1 MPTYQGLARQAAK
14 RAGVPADVFLRLVN
28 QESGFNPHAV
38 SPVGAHGL
46 TQLMPGTAHG
56 LASKYG
62 IDTNTPFGNLLGG
75 AYYLKE
81 QIDRFGDLPKA
92 LAAYNAGPGAVERYG
107 GIPPYGE
114 TQRYVRNVL
123 GGAHALSPASQE
135 LAPQETAIQAAPAP
149 PASSSGLENALI
161 QNLLDIGAH
170 GGHVDPEAMLRNIM
184 LGLQTRPPVGGNV
197 LGPVPSA
204 APLPT
209 GRGAVHVRPGANRP
223 GVPLQPAVL
232 DFVRRV
238 SLLDGAPLTI
248 GTGTRHN
255 RFVLG
260 TNRQSAHWTG
270 RAADIPATGAALTR
284 LGRAALVAAGMS
296 PDRAAKVN
304 GGLFNIGGYQIIF
317 NSRIG
322 GNHFNHL
329 HVGLRG

>member
-1 MPTYQGLARQAAK
+1 MPSYQSLARQAAK
-14 RAGVPADVFLRLVN
+14 QAGVPADVFLRLVH

-38 SPVGAHGL
+38 SPAGAHGL

-56 LASKYG
+56 LASRYG
-62 IDTNTPFGNLLGG
+62 IDTNTPYGNLLGG

-81 QIDRFGDLPKA
+81 QVDRFGDMRKA

-107 GIPPYGE
+107 GIPPYAE

-123 GGAHALSPASQE
+123 GGAPLSTASREPSAQEPGVQAPLASPAPSQ
-135 LAPQETAIQAAPAP
+135 
-149 PASSSGLENALI
+149 GLENALI
-161 QNLLDIGAH
+161 QNLLDIGQH
-170 GGHVDPEAMLRNIM
+170 GGRVDPQAMLRNIM
-184 LGLQTRPPVGGNV
+184 LGLQSQPRPTGGIV
-197 LGPVPSA
+197 PGPVPSA
-204 APLPT
+204 APPSSS
-209 GRGAVHVRPGANRP
+209 GGVVHVHPGANRP
-223 GVPLQPAVL
+223 GVPLNPAVL

-255 RFVLG
+255 RFVVG

-296 PDRAAKVN
+296 PDRAAKIN
-304 GGLFNIGGYQIIF
+304 GGLFNVGGYQIIF
-317 NSRIG
+317 NSYVG

-329 HVGLRG
+329 HVGLR